1 MRAREGFT
9 GDEFKRYFASRRILK
24 DQFVLIIC
32 KKMRCWSG
40 KYLRFV

>member
-9 GDEFKRYFASRRILK
+9 GDEKGYFASRRILK

-32 KKMRCWSG
+32 KKMQLVW
-40 KYLRFV
+40 KIYLRFV

>member
-9 GDEFKRYFASRRILK
+9 GDLEKDILQVEAILK

-32 KKMRCWSG
+32 KKMR
-40 KYLRFV
+40 KLV